1 MANVLLPDKMS
12 NQNQQ
17 NVFPVLAL
25 LGGAAIWGLLWYP
38 YRLLEQAEV
47 SGPVATTLTYAFAL
61 LLGLAAFRKN
71 LARSHILSGKPQLL
85 LWIGLCAGW
94 TNLAYVLGVI
104 HGEIMRVMLL
114 FYLAPRWT
122 IVFSRLL
129 LNEVLSL
136 HGYLVMV
143 FSLTGA
149 MVMLWQP
156 ETGFSMPS
164 SYGDWMGLS
173 AGFMFALSNVLSRM
187 DQVHNI
193 QLKSLAVWMG
203 VTLIAFIYSLFFQP
217 PLLGSVP
224 AGVYLLMFGVG
235 LVVFGLS
242 VAVQYGLAHVPANQA
257 IVIMLF
263 ELVVAA
269 LAAYF
274 LAGEAMTTR
283 EWIGGVMIISAS
295 LFSSR
300 MNRA

>member
-1 MANVLLPDKMS
+1 
-12 NQNQQ
+12 
-17 NVFPVLAL
+17 
-25 LGGAAIWGLLWYP
+25 
-38 YRLLEQAEV
+38 
-47 SGPVATTLTYAFAL
+47 
-61 LLGLAAFRKN
+61 
-71 LARSHILSGKPQLL
+71 
-85 LWIGLCAGW
+85 
-94 TNLAYVLGVI
+94 
-104 HGEIMRVMLL
+104 
-114 FYLAPRWT
+114 
-122 IVFSRLL
+122 
-129 LNEVLSL
+129 
-136 HGYLVMV
+136 
-143 FSLTGA
+143 
-149 MVMLWQP
+149 
-156 ETGFSMPS
+156 
-164 SYGDWMGLS
+164 
-173 AGFMFALSNVLSRM
+173 MFALSNVLSRM

-203 VTLIAFIYSLFFQP
+203 VTLIAFIYSLFLQP

>member
-47 SGPVATTLTYAFAL
+47 SGPVATALTYVIAL
-61 LLGLAAFRKN
+61 LLGLALFRKN
-71 LARSHILSGKPQLL
+71 LRKSRILRGKPQLL

-114 FYLAPRWT
+114 FYLAPLWT
-122 IVFSRLL
+122 IIFSRLL
-129 LNEVLSL
+129 LHEVLSL
-136 HGYLVMV
+136 HGYLVIA
-143 FSLTGA
+143 FSLAGA
-149 MVMLWQP
+149 IVMLWQP
-156 ETGFSMPS
+156 QHGFALPS

-187 DQVHNI
+187 DQAHGI

-203 VTLIAFIYSLFFQP
+203 VTLIAFSYSLFLP
-217 PLLGSVP
+217 PPSLGSIP
-224 AGVYLLMFGVG
+224 ADIYLLMLGVG
-235 LVVFGLS
+235 LVVFALS
-242 VAVQYGLAHVPANQA
+242 VVVQYGLTHVPANRA

-263 ELVVAA
+263 ELVIAA
-269 LAAYF
+269 LGAYL
-274 LAGEAMTTR
+274 LAGEVMTAR
-283 EWIGGVMIISAS
+283 EWIGGAMIISAS

-300 MNRA
+300 MNQA